1 MSHFLKSAQQVA
13 MSQINVLQVSSLV
26 FICFLAKD
34 CCFPWDKEKNDS
46 RFFRQKRVRS
56 EFLVIGTW
64 LTKGDYDLGLDESL
78 QFLSSL
84 GLITLN
90 FPSLPSLAIFLW
102 VLFVLLIVEYSTLFL
117 LANCILWIVT
127 SKDEHCWA
135 LERIVLQNTKKA
147 FY

>member
-1 MSHFLKSAQQVA
+1 MFPRSAAYFLFAFWPRIA
-13 MSQINVLQVSSLV
+13 VSPEIKRIMTVDFFCKNEWNLNSWSLV
-26 FICFLAKD
+26 HG
-34 CCFPWDKEKNDS
+34 W
-46 RFFRQKRVRS
+46 QKS
-56 EFLVIGTW
+56 N
-64 LTKGDYDLGLDESL
+64 YDLGLDESL

-117 LANCILWIVT
+117 LTNCVLWIVT

-135 LERIVLQNTKKA
+135 LERFVLQNTKKA
-147 FY
+147 FC